1 MHIRHLAVI
10 QGKTDIHTCKNVHTH
25 THTKIHIQYNNDQ
38 QDSTGVS
45 AGLGQHRGMKGRN
58 NEADF
63 SAGETGGEVM
73 EWNGQSA
80 RKTEMK
86 EVRKKKK
93 KRDRK

>member
-1 MHIRHLAVI
+1 
-10 QGKTDIHTCKNVHTH
+10 
-25 THTKIHIQYNNDQ
+25 
-38 QDSTGVS
+38 
-45 AGLGQHRGMKGRN
+45 MKGRN

-63 SAGETGGEVM
+63 SAEVTGGEVM

-86 EVRKKKK
+86 EVRKR

>member
-10 QGKTDIHTCKNVHTH
+10 RKKTKKAPAH

-45 AGLGQHRGMKGRN
+45 AGQGQHRGMKGRN

-63 SAGETGGEVM
+63 FSGRNRRRSDGM
-73 EWNGQSA
+73 EWTIWQKDRNERG
-80 RKTEMK
+80 
-86 EVRKKKK
+86 KKKK
-93 KRDRK
+93 KR

>member
-10 QGKTDIHTCKNVHTH
+10 RKKTNPPKNRNTHLLKCARMHTETH
-25 THTKIHIQYNNDQ
+25 TEMNIQYNNDQ

-63 SAGETGGEVM
+63 SAGETGGL
-73 EWNGQSA
+73 
-80 RKTEMK
+80 K
-86 EVRKKKK
+86 
-93 KRDRK
+93 